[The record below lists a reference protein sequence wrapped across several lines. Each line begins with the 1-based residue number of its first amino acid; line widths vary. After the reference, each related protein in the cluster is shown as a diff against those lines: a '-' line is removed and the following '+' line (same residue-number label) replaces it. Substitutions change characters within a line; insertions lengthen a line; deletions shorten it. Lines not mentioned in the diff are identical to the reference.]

1 VSRSAPVGLISAL
14 LLALLAA
21 PVRLV
26 TLVLFFRLAAL
37 LAWPL
42 LAWLTL
48 ALLVVA
54 ILLSALLVLVRHRIL
69 QS

>member
-1 VSRSAPVGLISAL
+1 
-14 LLALLAA
+14 LAVLFAV
-21 PVRLV
+21 VRLV
-26 TLVLFFRLAAL
+26 ITLVLCSGLAAL

-48 ALLVVA
+48 ALLVIA
-54 ILLSALLVLVRHRIL
+54 ILTLLLSAMLVLVRHGIL